1 MNNKIQLNDLIP
13 VNPDEYQKYRLH
25 FAKPVFDKE
34 TGNRYFP
41 LQVLHNQLFEAD
53 NDDWD
58 QWQTHMHNSKGERF
72 PSDFVIT
79 FAQYPDN
86 SDTFL
91 FGGVFKIIDRDKTND
106 KYNIEW
112 QSEYEKYVGRLV
124 VKVKLEARSVY
135 RKLDNLFPKVL
146 IKEIL
151 PSPFYTSKKF
161 PGYKKLDLTYD
172 KLAEIDHGYLRD
184 WKQVLQNIEG
194 VYLIT
199 DEKNSKLY
207 VGSATGVKGIWG
219 RWISYYNSLTGGN
232 KGLEELN
239 EESKKKFDENYIK
252 QNFHFS
258 ILEAY
263 ALGSIGREKIIERE
277 SMWKNR
283 LRSRGTGY
291 NKN

>member
-25 FAKPVFDKE
+25 FAKPVFDE
-34 TGNRYFP
+34 ENRKRYLP
-41 LQVLHNQLFEAD
+41 LHVLHNQLFEAD

-91 FGGVFKIIDRDKTND
+91 FGGVFKIIGRDKTND

-124 VKVKLEARSVY
+124 VKVKLETRSVY

-161 PGYKKLDLTYD
+161 PGYKKLDLAYD

-199 DEKNSKLY
+199 DKKNGKLY
-207 VGSATGVKGIWG
+207 VGSAIGKNGIWG
-219 RWISYYNSLTGGN
+219 RWTNYYNNLTGGN

-239 EESKKKFDENYIK
+239 EESKKKFDEDYIK

-263 ALGSIGREKIIERE
+263 VLGSIGKEKIIERE
-277 SMWKNR
+277 SVWKDR
-283 LRSRGTGY
+283 LRSRQNGY

>member
-199 DEKNSKLY
+199 DKKNGKLY
-207 VGSATGVKGIWG
+207 VGSAIGKNGIWG
-219 RWISYYNSLTGGN
+219 RWTNYYNSLTGGN

-263 ALGSIGREKIIERE
+263 VLGSIGKEKIIERE
-277 SMWKNR
+277 SVWKDR
-283 LRSRGTGY
+283 LRSRQTGY

>member
-25 FAKPVFDKE
+25 FAKPVFDE
-34 TGNRYFP
+34 ENRKRYLP
-41 LQVLHNQLFEAD
+41 LHVLHNQLFEAD

-91 FGGVFKIIDRDKTND
+91 FGGVFKIIGRDKTND

-124 VKVKLEARSVY
+124 VKVKLEIRSVY

-161 PGYKKLDLTYD
+161 PGYKKLDLAYD

-199 DEKNSKLY
+199 DKKNGKLY
-207 VGSATGVKGIWG
+207 VGSAIGKNGIWG
-219 RWISYYNSLTGGN
+219 RWTNYYNNLTGGN

-239 EESKKKFDENYIK
+239 EESKKKFDEDYIK

-263 ALGSIGREKIIERE
+263 VLGSIGKEKIIERE
-277 SMWKNR
+277 SVWKDR
-283 LRSRGTGY
+283 LRSRQNGY